1 MFNLVGFAGFA
12 TQIGTIALLTRY
24 FGWSPFAATAA
35 ALELAALQNF
45 FGHTRWTWR
54 DRPAGGWREWLR
66 RYWRYQ
72 IAKTASLAANLA
84 ITALL
89 IHAGLPSELANTA
102 AVLACAIPNTTYY
115 ESLVASL
122 PIDIESG
129 IGNDGAISPPQVPG
143 IGWETAEPS

>member
-1 MFNLVGFAGFA
+1 VFNLVGFAGFA
-12 TQIGTIALLTRY
+12 TQLGTIALLTRC

-89 IHAGLPSELANTA
+89 IQQACPGACTARFSPAPSRTTSSQAPR
-102 AVLACAIPNTTYY
+102 IP
-115 ESLVASL
+115 
-122 PIDIESG
+122 
-129 IGNDGAISPPQVPG
+129 
-143 IGWETAEPS
+143 PSSWQPRC

>member
-1 MFNLVGFAGFA
+1 MSRFFPRNSHTLMCGSISGGGVCSIWLVSADLPPRSA
-12 TQIGTIALLTRY
+12 TIALLTRC
-24 FGWSPFAATAA
+24 FGWPPFAATAV

-45 FGHTRWTWR
+45 LGHSRWTWR

-89 IHAGLPSELANTA
+89 IHAGLPPELANTA
-102 AVLACAIPNTTYY
+102 AVLACAIPNY
-115 ESLVASL
+115 LVSEHL
-122 PIDIESG
+122 VFRHS
-129 IGNDGAISPPQVPG
+129 S
-143 IGWETAEPS
+143 